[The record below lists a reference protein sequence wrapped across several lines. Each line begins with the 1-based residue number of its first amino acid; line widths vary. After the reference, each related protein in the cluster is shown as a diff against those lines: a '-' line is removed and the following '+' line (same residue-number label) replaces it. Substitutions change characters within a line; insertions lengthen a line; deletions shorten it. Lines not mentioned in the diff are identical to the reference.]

1 MGEIRERAGASTGS
15 VYHHFQS
22 KEELAGALY
31 LEGIRVVQE
40 EGLAELVKHRTAER
54 GVRALVLRYL
64 DWVRDNPMMAAY
76 LFNHRHAEFM
86 ASSGRRMDQMN
97 LRLRTEV
104 SGWLNRHVEAGDL
117 PAVSMEMFWAV
128 LVGPSEFI
136 CRRRLREGRPEEIA
150 NFARELAD
158 ATWGALSGILAGQRG
173 SRRAGR
179 PRG

>member
-1 MGEIRERAGASTGS
+1 
-15 VYHHFQS
+15 
-22 KEELAGALY
+22 
-31 LEGIRVVQE
+31 
-40 EGLAELVKHRTAER
+40 
-54 GVRALVLRYL
+54 
-64 DWVRDNPMMAAY
+64 
-76 LFNHRHAEFM
+76 
-86 ASSGRRMDQMN
+86 MDQMN